1 MANHVIIDHL
11 QLITIFVQVVQPY
24 AGPNIENPAV
34 KYCGEILPIMTTIV
48 MNFTSSTPI
57 LERVCRCWR
66 YMIISYRTSMIPLLP
81 ALAESIANGFQVSR
95 EGCFLW
101 ATDAVVREFSDGA
114 ELVDQATSSA
124 VFQFYEQQAV
134 TFLRILNDLPPE
146 NLPDGKSKSTFSF
159 QKRERKKGTPIYL
172 YALYAIDFFLINWL

>member
-1 MANHVIIDHL
+1 MADHL
-11 QLITIFVQVVQPY
+11 QLITIFILVVNPY
-24 AGPNIENPAV
+24 VSPREENPAV

-66 YMIISYRTSMIPLLP
+66 NMIISYRTATTPLLP
-81 ALAESIANGFQVSR
+81 TLAQSLASGFEASR

-101 ATDAVVREFSDGA
+101 ATDAVVREFSEGA
-114 ELVDQATSSA
+114 EFVDPSTSHA

-134 TFLRILNDLPPE
+134 AFLRTLNDLPPE
-146 NLPDGKSKSTFSF
+146 NLPDGRCSTRTSW
-159 QKRERKKGTPIYL
+159 K
-172 YALYAIDFFLINWL
+172 